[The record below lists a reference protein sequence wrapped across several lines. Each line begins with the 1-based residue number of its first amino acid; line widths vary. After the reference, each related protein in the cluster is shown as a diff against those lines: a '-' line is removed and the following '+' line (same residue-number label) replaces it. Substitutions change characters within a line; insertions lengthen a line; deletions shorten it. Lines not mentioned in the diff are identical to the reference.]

1 MNMLNVARRSKACD
15 FHIHEYARGGATE
28 QGLSISKNMLE
39 VVRRSKSRDFFY
51 ASSACVYNKAKQEDP
66 QNPGLIESD
75 AWPARPQDTYGLE
88 KLYAKEMAL
97 AYGRDFPINIHIARF
112 RNIYGPHQPGIE
124 GDGGN
129 E

>member
-1 MNMLNVARRSKACD
+1 MNVLEVARRSKA
-15 FHIHEYARGGATE
+15 
-28 QGLSISKNMLE
+28 
-39 VVRRSKSRDFFY
+39 RDFFY
-51 ASSACVYNKAKQEDP
+51 ASSACVYNEAKQEDP

-75 AWPARPQDTYGLE
+75 AWPARPQDMYGLE
-88 KLYAKEMAL
+88 KLYAEEMAL
-97 AYGRDFPINIHIARF
+97 VYGRDFPINIHIARF